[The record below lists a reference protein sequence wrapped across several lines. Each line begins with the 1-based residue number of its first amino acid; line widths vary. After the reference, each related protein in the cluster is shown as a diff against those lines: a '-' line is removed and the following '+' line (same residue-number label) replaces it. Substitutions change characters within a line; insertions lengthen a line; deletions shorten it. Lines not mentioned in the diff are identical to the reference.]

1 MRAVKFMHVGK
12 KNDWVEYFV
21 NGHKLEVVETEK
33 DLGVVI
39 SSDLK
44 CEHAANRVLG
54 QAIIEF
60 LLLD

>member
-1 MRAVKFMHVGK
+1 MHVGK